1 MKKRLLMLLCACST
15 AYAEPGALPP
25 VIDNSTYPAG
35 AANQGSVPPNAVY
48 ELMARVE
55 QLQNEVQQLTGK
67 MEEQANQI
75 AELKKQQNTMYSD
88 FDERLSSIENN
99 AAGGAPA
106 ATGTAPSQEDAVAP
120 AANAADPAT
129 APAPAPA
136 PATPA
141 PAPAPAPAAPA
152 ENATAPQPAPAVQQP
167 AAPQVSDGEKQQYQQ
182 AYEALRRG
190 HTSESITQFNTFLS
204 QYPSGALASNAQYWL
219 GEAHKVNQDI
229 NSARAAFN
237 AVIQN
242 YPSSAK
248 APDALLKLGYIE
260 FDQQNWV
267 KAREYLT
274 RVTVDFPSST
284 AAHLAKKKLLQ
295 LDDAKP

>member
-25 VIDNSTYPAG
+25 VIDNSTYPSG

-55 QLQNEVQQLTGK
+55 QLQSEVQQLTGK
-67 MEEQANQI
+67 LEEQANQI
-75 AELKKQQNTMYSD
+75 AELKKQQGTMYSD

-106 ATGTAPSQEDAVAP
+106 ATETAPGQEGAVAP
-120 AANAADPAT
+120 AANAADPAAAPAPA

-136 PATPA
+136 PA
-141 PAPAPAPAAPA
+141 
-152 ENATAPQPAPAVQQP
+152 ENVPAPQPAPAVQQP

-182 AYEALRRG
+182 AYEALRKG

-204 QYPSGALASNAQYWL
+204 QYPNGALASNAQYWL
-219 GEAHKVNQDI
+219 GEAHKVNQDL

-295 LDDAKP
+295 LEEAKP

>member
-1 MKKRLLMLLCACST
+1 MKSRLLMLLCACST

-55 QLQNEVQQLTGK
+55 QLQTEVQQLTGK
-67 MEEQANQI
+67 VEEQAYQI
-75 AELKKQQNTMYSD
+75 AELKKSQNTLYSD

-99 AAGGAPA
+99 ATGGAPA
-106 ATGTAPSQEDAVAP
+106 DAETVPGQEGAVDP
-120 AANAADPAT
+120 AASAADPAA
-129 APAPAPA
+129 APV
-136 PATPA
+136 
-141 PAPAPAPAAPA
+141 PAPAAPA
-152 ENATAPQPAPAVQQP
+152 ANTPAPQPEPTVQQP
-167 AAPQVSDGEKQQYQQ
+167 AAPQASESEKQQYQQ
-182 AYEALRRG
+182 AYEALRKG

-204 QYPSGALASNAQYWL
+204 QYPNGAYASNAQYWL

-229 NSARAAFN
+229 NSARTAFN

-295 LDDAKP
+295 LEDAKP